1 MGRLLKDL
9 MKGHLS
15 EEELKKLYGAFD
27 MIGDIA
33 IFKVPEELEKH
44 KYLIGQ
50 KLLESIKHVKS
61 VWCQVGPVS
70 GEYRIRELEHVA
82 GEKRSLTTYREHGCR
97 FVVDVTKVYF
107 SPRLSMER
115 LRIAQLVRDGEE
127 VFNMFAGVGTF
138 SVIIAKKRET
148 VKVYSSEIN
157 PEAYKL
163 MVENV
168 RLNKVEDRVIPLL
181 GDAAEHAEEL
191 KGKVDRVLMPLPEK
205 AKEFLP
211 KAVKTLKGKG
221 WIHYYTH
228 VHYDKGEDPVE
239 KAKLEVKDMDVRF
252 GRVVREVGP
261 RLAQVVLDIYVDEI
275 PQGRP
280 S

>member
-1 MGRLLKDL
+1 MARLLKEL
-9 MKGHLS
+9 MKGYLN

-27 MIGDIA
+27 IIGDIA
-33 IFKVPEELEKH
+33 IFKVPKELEKH
-44 KYLIGQ
+44 KNLIGQ
-50 KLLESIKHVKS
+50 KLLESVKHVKS

-70 GEYRIRELEHVA
+70 GEYRVRELEHVA
-82 GEKRSLTTYREHGCR
+82 GEKRSLTIYKEHGCR
-97 FVVDVTKVYF
+97 FKVDVTRVYF

-115 LRIAQLVRDGEE
+115 LRIAQLVREGEE

-138 SVIIAKKRET
+138 SIVIAKKKEK

-157 PEAYKL
+157 PDAYRL

-168 RLNKVEDRVIPLL
+168 RLNKVEGKVVPLL
-181 GDAAEHAEEL
+181 GDAADFAEQL
-191 KGKVDRVLMPLPEK
+191 RGRVNRVLMPLPEK

-211 KAVKTLKGKG
+211 KALKALRGKG

-228 VHYDKGEDPVE
+228 IHYDKDEDPVE
-239 KAKLEVKDMDVRF
+239 KAKLEVESMDVRF

-261 RLAQVVLDIYVDEI
+261 RLAQVVLDIYVGEV
-275 PQGRP
+275 P
-280 S
+280 

>member
-1 MGRLLKDL
+1 MGRLLKEL
-9 MKGHLS
+9 MKGYLS
-15 EEELKKLYGAFD
+15 DEELKKLYGAFD
-27 MIGDIA
+27 VIGDIA
-33 IFKVPEELEKH
+33 IFKVPHELEKYKH
-44 KYLIGQ
+44 LIGQ
-50 KLLESIKHVKS
+50 RLLESVKHVKS

-82 GEKRSLTTYREHGCR
+82 GEERSLTVYKEHGCR
-97 FVVDVTKVYF
+97 FKVDVTRVYF

-115 LRIAQLVRDGEE
+115 LRIAQLVREGEE

-138 SVIIAKKRET
+138 SIIIAKKREN

-157 PEAYKL
+157 PDAYRL

-168 RLNKVEDRVIPLL
+168 KLNKVEGKVIPLL
-181 GDAAEHAEEL
+181 GDAADYAERL
-191 KGKVDRVLMPLPEK
+191 KGRVDRVLMPLPER

-211 KAVKTLKGKG
+211 KAVKALRGKG

-239 KAKLEVKDMDVRF
+239 KAKLEVKGMDVRF

-261 RLAQVVLDIYVDEI
+261 RLAQVVLDLYVEEV
-275 PQGRP
+275 P
-280 S
+280 